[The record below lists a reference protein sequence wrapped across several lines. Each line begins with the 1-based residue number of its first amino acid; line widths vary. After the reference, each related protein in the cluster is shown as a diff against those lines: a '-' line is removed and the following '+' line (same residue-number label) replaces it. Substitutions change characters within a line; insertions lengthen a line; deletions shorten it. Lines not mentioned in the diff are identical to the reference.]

1 LEEGVINSL
10 IVVGVIGIYLEFE
23 GNCIAPSDDIN
34 HFDIEPVVVIADAG
48 WRAVHAVEVILD
60 LASRAATLS
69 ADYVIIVTLLNSFY
83 NSVSTNALLTESA
96 AVNE

>member
-1 LEEGVINSL
+1 L

-23 GNCIAPSDDIN
+23 GNFIAPSDGIN

-48 WRAVHAVEVILD
+48 WRTVHAVEVIFN
-60 LASRAATLS
+60 LASRTATLS
-69 ADYVIIVTLLNSFY
+69 ADYVIIVTLLNSLD